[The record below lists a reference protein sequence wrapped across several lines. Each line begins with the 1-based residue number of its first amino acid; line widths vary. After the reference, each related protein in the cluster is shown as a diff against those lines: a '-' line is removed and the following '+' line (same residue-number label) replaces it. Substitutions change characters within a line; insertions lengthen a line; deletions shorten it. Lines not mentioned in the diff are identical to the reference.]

1 MSAEPAPSF
10 PFRAAD
16 PVLPP
21 AEYRKL
27 RAERPVCRV
36 TLPTGDLAW
45 LLLRHEDVRNVLAD
59 ARFSR
64 EAITAPGAPRILPIA
79 RGSRSIFVMDPPEH
93 SRLRKLVSRAFS
105 PRRIE
110 ALRPRIE
117 DLTNGFLDTM
127 AASGPPA
134 DLVASLAQPLPIT
147 VICEMLGVPLADVGQ
162 FRAWTDIML
171 GFSPDRQAEVLA
183 AKDKLSGYLIELIK
197 EKRRHPTEDLLMVL
211 ISAQD
216 EGDRLSE
223 EELVAFGYTLLGA
236 GYHATTA
243 SIVHSLLTLLRN
255 PARLDE
261 LRRDR
266 ALLPGAVEELL
277 RLSQAG
283 GGIGAL
289 RIATEDVR
297 VGDVVIQA
305 GEAVL
310 PSINAANRDDSVFP
324 DPDEVRLSRP
334 RNPHVAFGHG
344 IHHCLGAQLGRIELE
359 VALGSL
365 LARFPDLRLAVT
377 EDELGW
383 SKGLA
388 FSRPDELPLAW

>member
-117 DLTNGFLDTM
+117 DLTHGFLDTM
-127 AASGPPA
+127 AESGPPA

-147 VICEMLGVPLADVGQ
+147 VICEMLGVPLADVDQ

-171 GFSPDRQAEVLA
+171 GFTPDRQAEVLA
-183 AKDKLSGYLIELIK
+183 AKDKLSDYLIELIK
-197 EKRRHPTEDLLMVL
+197 EKRRHPTEDLLVVL

-297 VGDVVIQA
+297 IGDVVIQA

-324 DPDEVRLSRP
+324 DPDEVRLARP

-383 SKGLA
+383 STGLA

>member
-127 AASGPPA
+127 ADSGPPA

-171 GFSPDRQAEVLA
+171 GFTPDRQAEVLA
-183 AKDKLSGYLIELIK
+183 AKDNLSDYLSELIK

-261 LRRDR
+261 LRRDP

-297 VGDVVIQA
+297 IGDVVIQA

-359 VALGSL
+359 VTLGSL
-365 LARFPDLRLAVT
+365 LERFPDVRLAVT

>member
-1 MSAEPAPSF
+1 MSADPAPSF
-10 PFRAAD
+10 PFRVAD
-16 PVLPP
+16 PILPP

-27 RAERPVCRV
+27 RAERPVCQV

-59 ARFSR
+59 VRFSR
-64 EAITAPGAPRILPIA
+64 EAITAPGAPRLLPIA

-110 ALRPRIE
+110 ALRSRIE
-117 DLTNGFLDTM
+117 GLTNEFLDTM

-134 DLVASLAQPLPIT
+134 DLVAGLAQPLPIT
-147 VICEMLGVPLADVGQ
+147 VICEMLGVPMADVGQ

-171 GFSPDRQAEVLA
+171 GFAPDRKDEVLA
-183 AKDKLSGYLIELIK
+183 AKDSLSAYLLELIK
-197 EKRRHPTEDLLMVL
+197 DKRRHPTEDLLMVL

-243 SIVHSLLTLLRN
+243 SIVHAVLTLLRN
-255 PARLDE
+255 PARLDD
-261 LRRDR
+261 LRREPG
-266 ALLPGAVEELL
+266 LLPGAVEELL

-289 RIATEDVR
+289 RIATEDVWF
-297 VGDVVIQA
+297 GDVVIRA
-305 GEAVL
+305 GDAVL
-310 PSINAANRDDSVFP
+310 PSINAANRDESVFP
-324 DPDEVRLSRP
+324 EPDEMRFSRP

-359 VALGSL
+359 VALRSL
-365 LARFPDLRLAVT
+365 LARFPDLRLAVA
-377 EDELGW
+377 EDELDW
-383 SKGLA
+383 SVGLA

>member
-1 MSAEPAPSF
+1 MPADPAPSF

-27 RAERPVCRV
+27 TAERPVCQV

-59 ARFSR
+59 VRFSR
-64 EAITAPGAPRILPIA
+64 EAITAPGAPRFLPIA
-79 RGSRSIFVMDPPEH
+79 RDSRSIFVMDPPEH
-93 SRLRKLVSRAFS
+93 SRLRKLVSKAFS

-117 DLTNGFLDTM
+117 ELANGFLDTM
-127 AASGPPA
+127 AESGPPG
-134 DLVASLAQPLPIT
+134 DLIAGFAQPLPIT
-147 VICEMLGVPLADVGQ
+147 VICEMLGVPLADVEQ

-171 GFSPDRQAEVLA
+171 GFAPDRKDEVLA
-183 AKDKLSGYLIELIK
+183 AKDSLSAYLIELIK
-197 EKRRHPTEDLLMVL
+197 DKRRHPTEDLLMVL

-216 EGDRLSE
+216 GGDRLSE

-243 SIVHSLLTLLRN
+243 SIVHALLTLLRN
-255 PARLDE
+255 PAQLDG
-261 LRRDR
+261 LRRDPG
-266 ALLPGAVEELL
+266 LLPGAVEELL

-289 RIATEDVR
+289 RIATENVR
-297 VGDVVIQA
+297 IGDVVIRA
-305 GEAVL
+305 GDAVL
-310 PSINAANRDDSVFP
+310 PSINAANRDESVFP
-324 DPDEVRLSRP
+324 EPDEVRLSRP
-334 RNPHVAFGHG
+334 RNPHVAFGYG
-344 IHHCLGAQLGRIELE
+344 IHHCLGAQLGRTELE

-365 LARFPDLRLAVT
+365 LARFPDLRLAVA
-377 EDELGW
+377 EDELTW
-383 SKGLA
+383 SVGLA